1 MANKSFRLADDV
13 CTKLDE
19 ISARENNISQA
30 KIVERLIIEYYSRGD
45 GEVGA
50 DCQKKNDDSANADT
64 SSNAEIQK
72 LLGII
77 KYIVNEN
84 NKKLFILQEVINS
97 LIMTTFKCFPERFK
111 STTIE
116 GETHDWFFHAD
127 DMLQKILNEKMANK
141 KIRGE

>member
-13 CTKLDE
+13 CTQLDE
-19 ISARENNISQA
+19 LSAKENISQA
-30 KIVERLIIEYYSRGD
+30 KLIEQLIIDYYSRSD

-50 DCQKKNDDSANADT
+50 DCQKKNDDSTNTDT
-64 SSNAEIQK
+64 SSNTEIQK
-72 LLGII
+72 QLNII
-77 KYIVNEN
+77 KYIANEN

-116 GETHDWFFHAD
+116 GETHDWFNHAD
-127 DMLQKILNEKMANK
+127 DILQKILNEKMANK

>member
-1 MANKSFRLADDV
+1 MTQKSFRIADEV
-13 CTKLDE
+13 CTQLE
-19 ISARENNISQA
+19 QLAAQENISQSQLLE
-30 KIVERLIIEYYSRGD
+30 KIVMSYCESD

-50 DCQKKNDDSANADT
+50 DCQKKNDDSTNADT

-84 NKKLFILQEVINS
+84 NKKLFVLQEVINS

-111 STTIE
+111 STTIPE
-116 GETHDWFFHAD
+116 ETHDWFFHAD

-141 KIRGE
+141 KLRGE